1 MHPGSFAKDDT
12 VISAAM
18 KPFCENVDYREDVEE
33 VEKLIEM
40 EVVSGVRENK
50 VDEKSKYDEMRTEQ
64 RAREVQPTV
73 EKDVEKIETAK
84 EEILS
89 VGKKRNKKVRILE
102 VIEEEGSE
110 EALGNQKNNEN
121 NSEKFVK
128 KESGRGNIIVLSA
141 AGE

>member
-18 KPFCENVDYREDVEE
+18 KPLCENVDYRGDVEE

-40 EVVSGVRENK
+40 EVVSGVRENN
-50 VDEKSKYDEMRTEQ
+50 VNQKSKYDEMRTEQ
-64 RAREVQPTV
+64 RDREVQPTV
-73 EKDVEKIETAK
+73 EKDVEKIDTMK

-121 NSEKFVK
+121 SENFVE
-128 KESGRGNIIVLSA
+128 KESRRGSVIVQSA